1 MNLQNLEVRELS
13 HVEKIETEGGI
24 IGLLIGAFVAGVA
37 YGYVKEKFA
46 SGDWS
51 IN

>member
-1 MNLQNLEVRELS
+1 MKLQNLGVRELS
-13 HVEKIETEGGI
+13 QSEKIKTEGGI
-24 IGLLIGAFVAGVA
+24 LLFVAAFAAGVA